1 MNHLRLGIK
10 LKTTDWPAAVARDFL
25 LAAANTVPLFL
36 PEGSAIPLENRIVD
50 EDIRVLAQLAN
61 QIQTNDG
68 NKKMKLY
75 YHSLSTLYKCHVT
88 SYRFIQTDSKHTD
101 RISTIPDDATP
112 ATAEQ
117 FSH

>member
-25 LAAANTVPLFL
+25 LAAANTVPLFI
-36 PEGSAIPLENRIVD
+36 PEGSVIPLESRTVD

-68 NKKMKLY
+68 NRKIKRYFYFVVYIETMV
-75 YHSLSTLYKCHVT
+75 YHPT
-88 SYRFIQTDSKHTD
+88 
-101 RISTIPDDATP
+101 
-112 ATAEQ
+112 
-117 FSH
+117 